1 MIYKYAVLR
10 GIFGVAIFIDVEE
23 IINPEIIEGD
33 LQIIEGIYLR
43 INGSL
48 PFLSQRDIEK
58 YIKRAIVELSEVIYQ
73 RLHGSLVCFYI
84 KSVETNPV
92 HFQEEGLYCAMR
104 GWLAQTYDLKLE
116 PVGVEYSNE
125 ERRFVFDI

>member
-10 GIFGVAIFIDVEE
+10 DVFGVAIFIDVEE
-23 IINPEIIEGD
+23 IRKPEIIKGD

-48 PFLSQRDIEK
+48 PFLSQWDIEK
-58 YIKRAIVELSEVIYQ
+58 YIKRSILELSEVINE
-73 RLHGSLVCFYI
+73 RLHGSPVCFYI

-92 HFQEEGLYCAMR
+92 HFQKEGLYCAMR
-104 GWLAQTYDLKLE
+104 GWVAQNYDLKLE
-116 PVGVEYSNE
+116 PVGVEYSKE
-125 ERRFVFDI
+125 KQQFVFDI